1 MNIEGFKSSVTEYE
15 VDIMSHYKR
24 IFIIGQPG
32 AGKAL
37 LAKSLAE
44 KLGWDFIDADLG
56 LEIRI
61 GRSINEIMG
70 SAGLKA
76 FDNSQI
82 EILSSQLHKENI
94 VVTTDASIVD
104 DEKICESLSNELVV
118 FLHVNLPVQLE
129 RLSRNPAPLL
139 KTDLKNFLET
149 LHQQRDEQ
157 YEFTAN
163 VTIDGSDSALE
174 NHVQAIIELCLKD
187 QETKQCTVKNE
198 LKEKDLAFFHKQT
211 HKLVHLT
218 EQQAQ
223 CFQFLSQGKSSKEI
237 ARDLHLSH
245 RTVDWNLAKIMET
258 LGCSS
263 SKELIALYHE
273 KP

>member
-1 MNIEGFKSSVTEYE
+1 
-15 VDIMSHYKR
+15 MSQYKR

-37 LAKSLAE
+37 LAKTLAE
-44 KLGWDFIDADLG
+44 KLGWEFIDADLG

-61 GRSINEIMG
+61 GCLMNEIMG
-70 SAGLKA
+70 SAGIKA
-76 FDNSQI
+76 FNNCQT
-82 EILSSQLHKENI
+82 EILSSQLNKENI

-104 DEKICESLSNELVV
+104 DEEICQCLSNELVV

-129 RLSRNPAPLL
+129 RLSRNPASLL
-139 KTDLKNFLET
+139 KTDLKDFLET
-149 LHQQRDEQ
+149 LHQQRDER

-174 NHVQAIIELCLKD
+174 NHVQTIIELILKD
-187 QETKQCTVKNE
+187 QETKQNTVKNE
-198 LKEKDLAFFHKQT
+198 LKEKDLTFFHKQT

-218 EQQAQ
+218 EQQAR
-223 CFQFLSQGKSSKEI
+223 CFQLLSQGKSSKEI
-237 ARDLHLSH
+237 ARMLHLSH
-245 RTVDWNLAKIMET
+245 RTVDWNLAKIMEL

-263 SKELIALYHE
+263 SKELIALYHH